1 MGSEIGTCRGDGG
14 GDVEAMDVYWP
25 RVYYGRGYL
34 RRELSVMLGLT
45 VDVKRFNNA
54 IVTS

>member
-1 MGSEIGTCRGDGG
+1 M
-14 GDVEAMDVYWP
+14 EAMDVYWP